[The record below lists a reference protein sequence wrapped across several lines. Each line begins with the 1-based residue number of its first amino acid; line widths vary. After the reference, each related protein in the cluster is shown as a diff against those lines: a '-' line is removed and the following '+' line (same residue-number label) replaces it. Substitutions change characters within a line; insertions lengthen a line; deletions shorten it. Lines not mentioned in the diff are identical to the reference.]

1 MRGSRQGFLRVSENN
16 PIERDLREIGAKVAT
31 RRDYAI
37 RVRVRVSAY
46 RRVIGIGVGEG
57 TESAPG
63 HLDPIPFRFRSNMR
77 DQPLAAVYL
86 LIRKGVD
93 ITPKAN
99 GSPGLNFLAAGR
111 GARKSGIRAH
121 ARHTSRVRRRTACHP
136 LRPISARYRMDRR
149 RPSAD
154 LRCR

>member
-57 TESAPG
+57 TESAPC
-63 HLDPIPFRFRSNMR
+63 HP
-77 DQPLAAVYL
+77 
-86 LIRKGVD
+86 KGERQSRVELSSCGARGAKVRNSGACSPYKPRPAKD
-93 ITPKAN
+93 RLPPKAALRSESSEGPVW
-99 GSPGLNFLAAGR
+99 GS
-111 GARKSGIRAH
+111 S
-121 ARHTSRVRRRTACHP
+121 S
-136 LRPISARYRMDRR
+136 PITIG
-149 RPSAD
+149 P
-154 LRCR
+154 